1 MLKIVTLSTTT
12 KTSVNADSIVR
23 NVSAFLL
30 IFNLLTNGII
40 TAELV
45 QHRAD
50 AKNNDANIALDP
62 VPQALSSICELIE

>member
-45 QHRAD
+45 PHRAD

>member
-45 QHRAD
+45 PHRAD

-62 VPQALSSICELIE
+62 VPQALSSIYELIE